1 MDYVFSLDGSR
12 VTATPFSAG
21 PWDST
26 MQHGGA
32 PTALVARAA
41 ERFPSERPMRVA
53 RLTVDLLRPVP
64 VGVLDIETEVIREGR
79 KIQLLQV
86 RLLSAGKECVRATVL
101 KLRDEAQALPPHEGF
116 RALDLQAPSEDEPR
130 SEGFGAS
137 QGFGSGVSAKIVR
150 GRWGESGAAAVWFR
164 AERPIVDGEETS
176 SLMRAALT
184 ADFSNGVSAVLDFQQ
199 FTFINADLSVSFSR
213 NPVGTWILLDAET
226 WVGDSGGALACARL
240 ADRDGYF
247 GRAVQSVLIQ
257 SRGRLYRPNRFGS
270 DAIRA
275 SSFGIPARRPPA
287 SWREMSQ
294 PSGKGALALPSQTR
308 SQPPAVGTTR

>member
-1 MDYVFSLDGSR
+1 MDYVFSLDGNR

-21 PWDST
+21 PWDPT

-41 ERFPSERPMRVA
+41 ERFPAERSMRVA

-64 VGVLDIETEVIREGR
+64 VGELDIETEVIREGR

-86 RLLSAGKECVRATVL
+86 RLLSAGKECVRASVL
-101 KLRDEAQALPPHEGF
+101 KLRDEPQDLPAHEGF
-116 RALDLQAPSEDEPR
+116 RPLELEAPPEDEPR
-130 SEGFGAS
+130 SEGFGGG
-137 QGFGSGVSAKIVR
+137 QGFGSGMSAKIAL
-150 GRWGESGAAAVWFR
+150 GQWGQPGAAAVWFR

-176 SLMRAALT
+176 PLMRAALT

-199 FTFINADLSVSFSR
+199 YTIINADLSVSFSR
-213 NPVGTWILLDAET
+213 SPVGTWILLDAET

-247 GRAVQSVLIQ
+247 GRAVQSVLIE
-257 SRGRLYRPNRFGS
+257 
-270 DAIRA
+270 
-275 SSFGIPARRPPA
+275 RR
-287 SWREMSQ
+287 
-294 PSGKGALALPSQTR
+294 
-308 SQPPAVGTTR
+308 